1 MPAPST
7 GTPTANSTWRLDVDL
22 DDSTFS
28 GNFTQV
34 RGMSNF
40 VPGKN
45 DTVTD
50 TTDYDTDGWGAD
62 AVMQQ
67 KFQNTCTLRRN
78 KYVGARDAGQEALL
92 AAADSLTLRR
102 VRWYERTVG
111 GRAYEGYVL
120 VQWADA
126 GGDAAGIEEANV
138 TLLGQGPRTEI
149 SNPWSATPVPV
160 INAVQPSS
168 GDTAGGD
175 LVTITGS
182 AFTGATAVTFD
193 GVAADSFTV
202 VSDAKIVAATPA
214 GIAGAVDVVVTNG
227 NGPSTTGVDAFTY
240 A

>member
-1 MPAPST
+1 MGAPTT

-22 DDSTFS
+22 DPAFS
-28 GNFTQV
+28 GNWAQV

-78 KYVGARDAGQEALL
+78 KYAGSRDAGQEALL
-92 AAADSLTLRR
+92 AAADSLSLVRC
-102 VRWYERTVG
+102 RWYERTAG
-111 GRAYEGYVL
+111 GRAYEGYCL

-126 GGDAAGIEEANV
+126 GGEAAGIEEANV
-138 TLLGQGPRTEI
+138 TLLGQGPRTPI
-149 SNPWSATPVPV
+149 ANPWTATPVPV
-160 INAVQPSS
+160 INAVTPNQ
-168 GDTAGGD
+168 GDVDGGT
-175 LVTITGS
+175 LVTVTGGG
-182 AFTGATAVTFD
+182 FTGATGVTFD

-202 VSDAKIVAATPA
+202 VSSSKIVALTPA
-214 GIAGAVDVVVTNG
+214 GSAGPADVVVTHG
-227 NGPSTTGVDAFTY
+227 NGPSTTGGGKYTY
-240 A
+240 TA